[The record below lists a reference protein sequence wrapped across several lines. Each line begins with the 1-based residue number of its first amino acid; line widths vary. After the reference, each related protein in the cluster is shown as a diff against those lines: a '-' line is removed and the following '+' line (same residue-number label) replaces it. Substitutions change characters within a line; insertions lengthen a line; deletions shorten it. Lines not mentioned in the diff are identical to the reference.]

1 MKIKFMLVV
10 LVIIIS
16 FSVIACNSE
25 LENKGKLIYRSSQE
39 LKGVEE
45 DKDYLETSKFITIT
59 ANNIEEQKNK
69 LRNLDGLSLN
79 DGLAVYITLGQ
90 RSTGGYAI
98 QIREIRKTEQTLIVT
113 LKAVAPK
120 PDQIVTQAIT
130 HPYDLVRLSASEVEN
145 VNRVL
150 FYTVDGTKIKE
161 EEIKRD

>member
-1 MKIKFMLVV
+1 MKIKFMLIF

-16 FSVIACNSE
+16 FSVTACNPE
-25 LENKGKLIYRSSQE
+25 LKNKGKLIYRSSQE

-45 DKDYLETSKFITIT
+45 NNDYLETSKFITIT

-69 LRNLDGLSLN
+69 LRNLDGLSLQG
-79 DGLAVYITLGQ
+79 GLAVYITLGQ
-90 RSTGGYAI
+90 RPTGGYAI
-98 QIREIRKTEQTLIVT
+98 QIKEIRKSDQTLIVT
-113 LKAVAPK
+113 LRAVAPK
-120 PDQIVTQAIT
+120 PDQMVTQAIT

-145 VNRVL
+145 IKEVL